1 MTDILVIL
9 ILIAFNGFFSL
20 AEVSLISARKN
31 RIEAMAKAGSRSA
44 ASALRL
50 MNDPDRFLSTA
61 QVGITI
67 VSILT
72 GLFSGEEFAGRFG
85 TVLASLGMAEA
96 YARPVAQI
104 IILVVVTYMSCEL
117 GELFPKKIG
126 IDRAESMAKLTAP
139 LMNFFS
145 RLTMPV
151 VWLLSRNTEFIARCF
166 HLKSEEH
173 SVTEEEIK
181 SMIQEGTDS
190 GEVQEVEQDIMER
203 ALALGDQTVEQV
215 MTHRSDIV
223 FLEADMTREEV
234 QKTVTEETFGA
245 YPVIGDDPDEVIGVV
260 TVKDLISH
268 LWKPA
273 FSLTKI
279 MHKPLYFPEN
289 MTVYKALEE
298 LKRNKFNRALVVDEF
313 GSVQGIIV
321 LRDIM
326 EGLVGQ
332 IPDEDETLDIVENA
346 DHSSWSVSGQC
357 QFYDFLAF
365 FDEEDLYTPDYNTV
379 GGLIL
384 DLLERIPTVGE
395 KLRWKSFEFRITKM
409 DGTRIDTILVRH
421 TPQPKEGEPGD
432 DGDKRD
438 KKQDKE

>member
-9 ILIAFNGFFSL
+9 ILIVFNGFFSL

-44 ASALRL
+44 ASALKL

-85 TVLASLGMAEA
+85 TFLASLGMDDA

-139 LMNFFS
+139 LMTFFS

-234 QKTVTEETFGA
+234 QKTVTDETFGA

-268 LWKPA
+268 LWKPD
-273 FSLTKI
+273 FSLSKI

-346 DHSSWSVSGQC
+346 DHTSWSVSGQC

-379 GGLIL
+379 GGLVL
-384 DLLERIPTVGE
+384 DVLERIPSVGE
-395 KLRWKSFEFRITKM
+395 KLKWKTFEFKILKM

-421 TPQPKEGEPGD
+421 TPQPKEGEPAAD
-432 DGDKRD
+432 DD
-438 KKQDKE
+438 KKDKKADKE

>member
-1 MTDILVIL
+1 MTDILIIL
-9 ILIAFNGFFSL
+9 LLIILNGFFSL
-20 AEVSLISARKN
+20 AEVALISARKN
-31 RIEAMAKAGSRSA
+31 RIEAMAKSGSRSA
-44 ASALRL
+44 ASALKL

-67 VSILT
+67 VAILT

-85 TVLASLGMAEA
+85 SVLSSLGMSEV
-96 YARPVAQI
+96 YAQPVAQI
-104 IILVVVTYMSCEL
+104 LILVVVTYMSCEL

-139 LMNFFS
+139 LMTFFS
-145 RLTMPV
+145 RLSMPV
-151 VWLLSRNTEFIARCF
+151 VWLLSKNTEFIARCF
-166 HLKSEEH
+166 NLNPEEH

-181 SMIQEGTDS
+181 SIIQEGTDS
-190 GEVQEVEQDIMER
+190 GEVQQVEQDIMER

-215 MTHRSDIV
+215 MTHRSDMV
-223 FLEADMTREEV
+223 FLEAGMTSKEV
-234 QKTVTEETFGA
+234 QDIVTAETFAA
-245 YPVIGDDPDEVIGVV
+245 YPVVGDDPDEVIGVV
-260 TVKDLISH
+260 TLKDLVSQ
-268 LWKPA
+268 LWQKD
-273 FSLTKI
+273 FSLRKVL
-279 MHKPLYFPEN
+279 HKPLYFPEN

-313 GSVQGIIV
+313 GIVQGIIV

-332 IPDEDETLDIVENA
+332 IPDEDETLDIIENA
-346 DHSSWSVSGQC
+346 DHNSWSVSGQC

-384 DLLERIPTVGE
+384 DLLERIPSAGE
-395 KLRWKSFEFRITKM
+395 TLEWKTFDFRIMKM
-409 DGTRIDTILVRH
+409 DGTRIDTLLVRH
-421 TPQPKEGEPGD
+421 KPQPKEDESG
-432 DGDKRD
+432 
-438 KKQDKE
+438 KES

>member
-1 MTDILVIL
+1 MTDILIIL
-9 ILIAFNGFFSL
+9 VLIFFNGFFSL
-20 AEVSLISARKN
+20 AEVALISARKN
-31 RIEAMAKAGSRSA
+31 RIEAMAKEGSRSA
-44 ASALRL
+44 ASALKL
-50 MNDPDRFLSTA
+50 MNDPDCFLSTA

-67 VSILT
+67 VAILT
-72 GLFSGEEFAGRFG
+72 GLFSGETFAEKFG
-85 TVLASLGMAEA
+85 EQLLSLGMDEN
-96 YARPVAQI
+96 YAQPVAQI

-117 GELFPKKIG
+117 GELFPKKLG

-139 LMNFFS
+139 LMTFFS
-145 RLTMPV
+145 KIMMPV
-151 VWLLSRNTEFIARCF
+151 VWLLSKNTELIARGF
-166 HLKSEEH
+166 NLNPENHN
-173 SVTEEEIK
+173 VTEEEIK

-223 FLEADMTREEV
+223 FLEASMKSSEV
-234 QKTVTEETFGA
+234 QKIITEDTYAA

-260 TVKDLISH
+260 TLKGLVSRLWQKD
-268 LWKPA
+268 
-273 FSLTKI
+273 FSLRKI
-279 MHKPLYFPEN
+279 LHKPLYFPEN

-332 IPDEDETLDIVENA
+332 IPDENETLDIIENA
-346 DHSSWSVSGQC
+346 DHNSWSVSGQC

-384 DLLERIPTVGE
+384 DVLERIPMAGE
-395 KLRWKSFEFRITKM
+395 RLEWKSFEFRIVKM
-409 DGTRIDTILVRH
+409 DGTRIDTLLVRH
-421 TPQPKEGEPGD
+421 NPLPQTDSKGDGE
-432 DGDKRD
+432 KANH
-438 KKQDKE
+438 

>member
-1 MTDILVIL
+1 MVDILVIL
-9 ILIAFNGFFSL
+9 ILIFFNGFFSL
-20 AEVSLISARKN
+20 AEVSLISAKKS
-31 RIEAMAKAGSRSA
+31 RIEVMAKEGSRNAQA
-44 ASALRL
+44 ALKL

-72 GLFSGEEFAGRFG
+72 GLFSGEEFAGKFG
-85 TVLASLGMAEA
+85 NMLISTFSMDTA
-96 YARPVAQI
+96 YAYPTAQI
-104 IILVVVTYMSCEL
+104 IILILVTYLSCEL
-117 GELFPKKIG
+117 GELFPKRIG
-126 IDRAESMAKLTAP
+126 IDMAERMARLTSP
-139 LMNFFS
+139 LMLFFS
-145 RLTMPV
+145 RLSMPL
-151 VWLLSRNTEFIARCF
+151 VWLLSHNTEMLANSL
-166 HLKSEEH
+166 HLKPEGH

-181 SMIQEGTDS
+181 SIIQEGTDS

-223 FLEADMTREEV
+223 FLEASMTSEEV
-234 QKTVTEETFGA
+234 EKIVTEETFAA
-245 YPVIGDDPDEVIGVV
+245 YPVTGDDPDEVIGVV
-260 TVKDLISH
+260 TVKDLVPH
-268 LWKPA
+268 LWKPG
-273 FSLTKI
+273 FSLRKI
-279 MHKPLYFPEN
+279 LHKPLYFPEN

-332 IPDEDETLDIVENA
+332 IPDEDETMDIVENP
-346 DHSSWSVSGQC
+346 DHQSWTVSGQC

-384 DLLERIPTVGE
+384 DVLERIPSAGETV
-395 KLRWKSFEFRITKM
+395 KWQTFEFRITRM
-409 DGTRIDTILVRH
+409 DGTRIDTLLVRH
-421 TPQPKEGEPGD
+421 TPAKKDEEEKKED
-432 DGDKRD
+432 
-438 KKQDKE
+438 